1 MVIYNNFLPDSFRN
15 RLIDIEGKYALDN
28 TNGNFYRFTY
38 PSYQIGIDFENMFL
52 GAGVPYQCDKMYF
65 SKRSDK
71 EVSVYNQFKDLNYA
85 LAIYFINENY
95 HGGSIRY
102 KENTISPEANKAVY
116 FDSGIDVEL
125 ESITEGIQYLFIC
138 FFRRSTIKNTRTI
151 I

>member
-1 MVIYNNFLPDSFRN
+1 MVIYNNFLPDSFRSK
-15 RLIDIEGKYALDN
+15 LTEIDGKYAIDN
-28 TNGNFYRFTY
+28 TDGNFYRFTY

-52 GAGVPYQCDKMYF
+52 GAGIPYQCDKMYF
-65 SKRSDK
+65 NKRSDK
-71 EVSVYNQFKDLNYA
+71 EVSIYKQFKDPNYA

-102 KENTISPEANKAVY
+102 KETTISPEANKAVY

-125 ESITEGIQYLFIC
+125 ENITEGIQYLFIS
-138 FFRRSTIKNTRTI
+138 FFRRSTIKNSRTI